1 MKKSKNI
8 IKFIGLLLVFAI
20 IAIGAVFVYRY
31 TNGLNENF
39 KMYYLNY
46 GDKRIVNERN
56 EMQFNLNTDYRFNVV
71 NTFGSLQGDLSFD
84 VLVQANNEVEFEYL
98 VNGETKSWNDSK
110 FDFTK
115 YFLKKDNKGF
125 TFNTEIKTMSDLMS
139 LVYPEAEIV
148 LPSKLDTSIY
158 PLEIVVTSNG
168 SNTSYRIK
176 FSFSEFIS
184 IDTPGVIF

>member
-84 VLVQANNEVEFEYL
+84 VLVQANN
-98 VNGETKSWNDSK
+98 
-110 FDFTK
+110 
-115 YFLKKDNKGF
+115 
-125 TFNTEIKTMSDLMS
+125 
-139 LVYPEAEIV
+139 
-148 LPSKLDTSIY
+148 
-158 PLEIVVTSNG
+158 VV
-168 SNTSYRIK
+168 
-176 FSFSEFIS
+176 
-184 IDTPGVIF
+184 